1 MTQAYMIRP
10 DEIIRSNRKT
20 LSISVD
26 SFGRLTVRA
35 PMRCGQE
42 RIFAFLR
49 EKEDWIRKK
58 QAEKSAYAPT
68 LPPENLDGYT
78 LLVLGKEYRIVLIE
92 GTKIGLNTEDG
103 ILYLPKKNTQARLVR
118 WLKENAKRILTEVT
132 ARLAEKMGTSFR
144 SVTVT
149 SARSRWGSCSYD
161 NAVRYSFRLLY
172 APKEVVEY
180 VAIHELAHTRHK
192 NHSAAFWAEVAK
204 YCPDWKEKRKWLKR
218 HSALMQLF

>member
-1 MTQAYMIRP
+1 MIQP

-26 SFGRLTVRA
+26 SFGKLTVRA

-49 EKEDWIRKK
+49 EKESWIRKK
-58 QAEKSAYAPT
+58 QAEKSAFAPS
-68 LPPENLDGYT
+68 LPTDNLDGYT
-78 LLVLGKEYRIVLIE
+78 LLVLGRAYKISLIE
-92 GTKIGLNTEDG
+92 GSKIGLNTDAG
-103 ILYLPKKNTQARLVR
+103 ILYLPKKNTSARLVR
-118 WLKENAKRILTEVT
+118 WLKENAKRILTAVT
-132 ARLAEKMGTSFR
+132 EQTAKKMGTSCR
-144 SVTVT
+144 SVTIT

-161 NAVRYSFRLLY
+161 NAVRYSFRLLF

-180 VAIHELAHTRHK
+180 VTIHELAHTKHK
-192 NHSAAFWAEVAK
+192 NHSKAFWDEVAK
-204 YCPDWKEKRKWLKR
+204 YCPDWKEKRNWLKK

>member
-1 MTQAYMIRP
+1 MIQP

-26 SFGRLTVRA
+26 SFGKLTVRA

-49 EKEDWIRKK
+49 EKESWIRKK
-58 QAEKSAYAPT
+58 QAEKAAFAPS
-68 LPPENLDGYT
+68 LPTEDLDGYT
-78 LLVLGKEYRIVLIE
+78 LLILGREYKISLID
-92 GTKIGLNTEDG
+92 GAKIGLNTDVG
-103 ILYLPKKNTQARLVR
+103 VLYLPKKNTQTRLVR
-118 WLKENAKRILTEVT
+118 WLKENAKRILTAVT
-132 ARLAEKMGTSFR
+132 AQTAQRMGTSYR
-144 SVTVT
+144 SVTIT

-161 NAVRYSFRLLY
+161 NAVRYSFRLLF

-180 VAIHELAHTRHK
+180 VTVHELAHTKHK
-192 NHSAAFWAEVAK
+192 NHSKAFWDEVTK
-204 YCPDWKEKRKWLKR
+204 YCPDWKEKRNWLKK

>member
-1 MTQAYMIRP
+1 MIQP

-35 PMRCGQE
+35 PMHCGEE

-49 EKEDWIRKK
+49 EKEAWILRKQK
-58 QAEKSAYAPT
+58 ERATFGIQP
-68 LPPENLDGYT
+68 PPENLDGYT
-78 LLVLGKEYRIVLIE
+78 LLILGKEYTLSLID
-92 GTKIGLNTEDG
+92 GSKIGLNTEGG
-103 ILYLPKKNTQARLVR
+103 ILYLPKKNAQTCLVR
-118 WLKENAKRILTEVT
+118 WLKENAKRILTAVT
-132 ARLAEKMGTSFR
+132 AQTAERMGTSFR
-144 SVTVT
+144 SVTIT

-161 NAVRYSFRLLY
+161 NALRYSFRLLY

-180 VAIHELAHTRHK
+180 VTVHELAHTKHK
-192 NHSAAFWAEVAK
+192 NHSKSFWTEVAK
-204 YCPDWKEKRKWLKR
+204 YCPDWKEKRNWLKR